1 MKLLA
6 IETSTSCAS
15 VALMCGDACQVD
27 TREGVAEHARFL
39 LPMVERLLHEADM
52 RLHSLDGIVF
62 GQGPGS
68 FTGIRIACA
77 VAKGL
82 AFAADIPLYPVSTLR
97 AMAGRVE
104 APTLVL
110 LDARMNQLYWAVA
123 GLPQQPFS
131 EQVANAE
138 DINVMGE
145 GAFEVV
151 GFGFEPY
158 RDALAP
164 SLRARIL
171 SECSKRP
178 DARLLIERVREG
190 EVSPVSAAEAL
201 PVYIR
206 DNVTHGAKSG

>member
-15 VALMCGDACQVD
+15 VALTCGGACYVD

-39 LPMVERLLHEADM
+39 LPMVERLLQEADM
-52 RLHSLDGIVF
+52 RLETLDGIVF

-82 AFAADIPLYPVSTLR
+82 AFAADVPLYPVSTLR
-97 AMAGRVE
+97 AMAGCVDT
-104 APTLVL
+104 PTLVL

-123 GLPQQPFS
+123 GLPQQAFR
-131 EQVANAE
+131 EQVSNAE
-138 DINVMGE
+138 NINVAGE
-145 GAFEVV
+145 MPLEVV

-164 SLRARIL
+164 ALRARIL
-171 SECSKRP
+171 SECSRRP
-178 DARLLIERVREG
+178 DAELLIARVREG
-190 EVSPVSAAEAL
+190 EVMPVSAAEAL

-206 DNVTHGAKSG
+206 DNVTHGAKNG